1 MSSSTWVLTL
11 NINGGNSEK
20 TPNTFSDL
28 LDRFNKSHY
37 QGLLIQEPRYSDEH
51 KGRDYNW
58 EKLAELK
65 KLKCLFFF
73 EVCVYLMESPSN
85 RCCSALRV
93 FASQGLLQRLTCE
106 GLNLRMAV
114 ALPKARLD

>member
-51 KGRDYNW
+51 KGRDYN
-58 EKLAELK
+58 
-65 KLKCLFFF
+65 
-73 EVCVYLMESPSN
+73 
-85 RCCSALRV
+85 
-93 FASQGLLQRLTCE
+93 
-106 GLNLRMAV
+106 
-114 ALPKARLD
+114 